1 MTRIS
6 KKKIE
11 AIINAKNAIADFDI
25 TEIWSLLTL
34 RLMLFKQWRLPN
46 LVRWRRQLFLLYL
59 LLRHLQITAS
69 ACRQRQLWLA
79 TLKKCPRI

>member
-34 RLMLFKQWRLPN
+34 RLMLFKQWHLPN

-59 LLRHLQITAS
+59 LLRHLQIYGGTAMWAS
-69 ACRQRQLWLA
+69 FL
-79 TLKKCPRI
+79 PI